1 MQNIHRVR
9 IIVIT
14 VVWTFLGLFL
24 SIYDIL
30 LLNSHLSNGQHPDY
44 TFGEALIFN
53 LLSGLLGGF
62 LGAIVL
68 TYVNRKYSDKPFY
81 TGLTVVVISFVV
93 IVAIITFLGAV
104 IPAIINHSQP
114 FSNPEAKAYFWKLI
128 STTMHVKNIIF
139 WAIVVAITHFAIQ
152 VSNKFGPGNL
162 WKILTGKYHLP
173 IHENRVFMFIDLK
186 SSTATAEKLG
196 GEKYHQL
203 LKDIFSDMTRP
214 IVNNQAEIYQ
224 YVGDEIV
231 VSWSID
237 KIEDKNQYLNCFFEI
252 QAKLLKNGSKY
263 MDKYGLIPEFKAGAH
278 YGEVVAGE
286 VGIIKRDIT
295 YSGDVLNTTAR
306 IQGKCNS
313 LNSKFLISKDLYQY
327 VKPAVKNCNFKSK
340 GEVDLKGKEHSM
352 ELISVEAL

>member
-1 MQNIHRVR
+1 MHKIHRIR

-14 VVWTFLGLFL
+14 AVWTFLGVFL

-30 LLNSHLSNGQHPDY
+30 LLDSHLANGRHQDY
-44 TFGEALIFN
+44 IFREALIFN
-53 LLSGLLGGF
+53 LLSGFIGGL

-68 TYVNRKYSDKPFY
+68 GYVNRKYSEKPFY
-81 TGLTVVVISFVV
+81 IGLTVVVISFII
-93 IVAIITFLGAV
+93 IVTIITFLGAA
-104 IPAIINHSQP
+104 IPAIIDYPQP
-114 FSNPEAKAYFWKLI
+114 FSNPEAKDYFRKLI

-139 WAIVVAITHFAIQ
+139 WAIVVAITHFSIQ

-224 YVGDEIV
+224 YVGDEV
-231 VSWSID
+231 VISWSID
-237 KIEDKNQYLNCFFEI
+237 KISDKNQYLNCFFEI
-252 QAKLLKNGSKY
+252 QAKLLKNGPKY
-263 MDKYGLIPEFKAGAH
+263 LDKYGLIPEFKAGAH

-306 IQGKCNS
+306 IQGKCNP
-313 LNSKFLISKDLYQY
+313 LNSTFLISNDLYQY
-327 VKPAVKNCNFKSK
+327 IHSVADHCSFHSK
-340 GEVDLKGKEHSM
+340 GAITLKGKEHSM
-352 ELISVEAL
+352 ELISVEKS